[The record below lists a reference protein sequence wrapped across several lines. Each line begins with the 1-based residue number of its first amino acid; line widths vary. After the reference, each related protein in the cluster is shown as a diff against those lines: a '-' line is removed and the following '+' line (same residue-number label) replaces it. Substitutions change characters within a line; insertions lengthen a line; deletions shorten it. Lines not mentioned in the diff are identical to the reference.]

1 MILSSNKG
9 QIFTPDFIVAT
20 VTFLAIMVMLYT
32 HTENVYERLNT
43 QEELIYYENLVSVTD
58 LLLLYH
64 GYPKYWNTSNVEVL
78 GLAERPNYLNKTKV
92 EMLSSMSDAKIKQL
106 LGIEGMNFYFSI
118 ENSTDK
124 IVEKGSTDWSGAEN
138 LYIVNRNAVMNGTSV
153 KLKLLVW

>member
-1 MILSSNKG
+1 MSSNKA

-20 VTFLAIMVMLYT
+20 VTFLVIMVMLYT
-32 HTENVYERLNT
+32 HTENMYERLNT

-92 EMLSSMSDAKIKQL
+92 EMLNSMSDAKIKQL
-106 LGIEGMNFYFSI
+106 LGIEGMDFYFSI

-124 IVEKGSTDWSGAEN
+124 IVEKGTMDWSGAEN
-138 LYIVNRNAVMNGTSV
+138 LYIVSRNAVMNGASV

>member
-1 MILSSNKG
+1 MSSNKA

-20 VTFLAIMVMLYT
+20 VTFLVIMVMLYT
-32 HTENVYERLNT
+32 HTENMYERLNT
-43 QEELIYYENLVSVTD
+43 QEELIYYENLISVTD
-58 LLLLYH
+58 LLLLYP
-64 GYPKYWNTSNVEVL
+64 GYPEYWNATNVEVL

-92 EMLSSMSDAKIKQL
+92 EMLNSMSDAKIKQL

-124 IVEKGSTDWSGAEN
+124 IVEKGTMDWSGAEN
-138 LYIVNRNAVMNGTSV
+138 LYIVNRNAVMNGASV